1 MFLLFTPTN
10 GMRIFLKQLHSFS
23 VFKYITRI
31 CRGENTAKTE
41 ILLFSK
47 AESSF
52 TCLPPVQRTTDI
64 KIVLALQVTFY
75 SRFLYD
81 VTAAMLEPLNKET
94 GGHIGVPTK
103 SSGNLTLLLCKS
115 FLLFWLKNMAVDHV
129 SENQIKVL
137 RKGISG

>member
-1 MFLLFTPTN
+1 MKQRQMFLLFTPTN

-64 KIVLALQVTFY
+64 KI
-75 SRFLYD
+75 
-81 VTAAMLEPLNKET
+81 EIKET